1 MSAGL
6 SIKFEKEKLNMS
18 GIKATGRTIGE
29 VENLTGIPK
38 RELKY
43 FIEQKI
49 MRPSQRTESGYWL
62 YSDEDIWRARLA
74 FLCRELDFPTRV
86 IRMIL
91 ADPIRCWQQEL
102 ERQIVRLTD
111 KRARRVPV
119 GPRGDA
125 AAQLGGRGMGRPAA
139 NARRGGLM
147 CPLFTVTAKKETSY
161 LIKKYGR

>member
-6 SIKFEKEKLNMS
+6 SIKFEKKKLNMS
-18 GIKATGRTIGE
+18 GIKATGKTIGE

-102 ERQIVRLTD
+102 ERQIVHLTD
-111 KRARRVPV
+111 KRERAESQLIRTEMLRRSWEDEEWA
-119 GPRGDA
+119 GLLRMHSEE
-125 AAQLGGRGMGRPAA
+125 GR
-139 NARRGGLM
+139 
-147 CPLFTVTAKKETSY
+147 
-161 LIKKYGR
+161 

>member
-1 MSAGL
+1 
-6 SIKFEKEKLNMS
+6 MS
-18 GIKATGRTIGE
+18 GIKATGKTIGE

-74 FLCRELDFPTRV
+74 FLCRELDFPVRV

-91 ADPIRCWQQEL
+91 ADPVRCWQQEL

-111 KRARRVPV
+111 KRVHAESQLARAEMLRRSWEAEEWA
-119 GPRGDA
+119 GLLRKHGEE
-125 AAQLGGRGMGRPAA
+125 GR
-139 NARRGGLM
+139 
-147 CPLFTVTAKKETSY
+147 
-161 LIKKYGR
+161 

>member
-1 MSAGL
+1 
-6 SIKFEKEKLNMS
+6 MS
-18 GIKATGRTIGE
+18 GIKATGKTIGE
-29 VENLTGIPK
+29 VKNLTGIPK

-102 ERQIVRLTD
+102 ERQIVHLTD
-111 KRARRVPV
+111 KRAR
-119 GPRGDA
+119 A
-125 AAQLGGRGMGRPAA
+125 ESQLIRAEMLRRSWEDEEWAGLLRMHSEEGR
-139 NARRGGLM
+139 
-147 CPLFTVTAKKETSY
+147 
-161 LIKKYGR
+161 

>member
-1 MSAGL
+1 
-6 SIKFEKEKLNMS
+6 MS
-18 GIKATGRTIGE
+18 GIKATGKTIGE

-102 ERQIVRLTD
+102 ERQIVHLTD
-111 KRARRVPV
+111 KRERAESQLIRTEMLRRSWEDEEWA
-119 GPRGDA
+119 GLLRMHSEE
-125 AAQLGGRGMGRPAA
+125 GR
-139 NARRGGLM
+139 
-147 CPLFTVTAKKETSY
+147 
-161 LIKKYGR
+161 